1 VVTGWQA
8 FRIGLA
14 RAVHYW
20 QVWILLFGVS
30 LLSALLLASLP
41 ALSLASGPGHRPA
54 IRDAADGV
62 DAWLVIETL
71 MSPSTT
77 ASLEGWEGAPEL
89 TDSLQQALLLGLLTA
104 GGLPFF
110 AWIPTAFLSGGL
122 LLTYAEAPDPFHWRR
137 FLWGCWHWFGAF
149 LLLGAIQGILSGLVL
164 IPTVVALGG
173 AIAAQGSILVWVIV
187 LLLAL
192 AAIFWL
198 VLMECTRMVAVV
210 VGTRN
215 IIRATGGAVHFLF
228 RRPLPVAGLYGL
240 TFLLS
245 GLVHLLYRLGLM
257 PYLPLDW
264 WPLVLLVQQ
273 TFILA
278 RLGTRFL
285 RLAGGVA
292 LISWSMPAAQVQQ
305 SAGQAILETAGE
317 S

>member
-1 VVTGWQA
+1 VTGWQA
-8 FRIGLA
+8 FRVGLA
-14 RAVHYW
+14 RAAHYW
-20 QVWILLFGVS
+20 QVWLLLSGVS
-30 LLSALLLASLP
+30 LLSALLLAALP
-41 ALSLASGPGHRPA
+41 ALSLASSPGHRPA

-77 ASLEGWEGAPEL
+77 ASIEGREGAPEL
-89 TDSLQQALLLGLLTA
+89 TDSLQQALVLGLLTA
-104 GGLPFF
+104 GGLPLL
-110 AWIPTAFLSGGL
+110 AWIPAAFLSGGL
-122 LLTYAEAPDPFHWRR
+122 LLTYAEASEPFYWRR

-149 LLLGAIQGILSGLVL
+149 LLLGAIQGILTGLIL
-164 IPTVVALGG
+164 IPTVVALVG
-173 AIAAQGSILVWVIV
+173 AIAAEGRILAWVIV
-187 LLLAL
+187 LMLVL
-192 AAIFWL
+192 AAMFWL

-210 VGTRN
+210 VWTRN
-215 IIRATGGAVHFLF
+215 IIRAIGGAVRFLF
-228 RRPLPVAGLYGL
+228 RHPLPVAVLYGL
-240 TFLLS
+240 TLLLA

-292 LISWSMPAAQVQQ
+292 LISRYPPPDQEPPLTARGA
-305 SAGQAILETAGE
+305 LEST
-317 S
+317 

>member
-1 VVTGWQA
+1 MLTSWQA

-20 QVWILLFGVS
+20 PVWILLFGVS
-30 LLSALLLASLP
+30 LLSALLLAALP
-41 ALSLASGPGHRPA
+41 ALSLASSPGHRPA
-54 IRDAADGV
+54 IREVADGV
-62 DAWLVIETL
+62 DAWLVIEAL

-77 ASLEGWEGAPEL
+77 ASIEGREGPPEL

-104 GGLPFF
+104 GGLPFL
-110 AWIPTAFLSGGL
+110 AWIPAAFLSGGL
-122 LLTYAEAPDPFHWRR
+122 LLIYAHAPEPFYWRR

-149 LLLGAIQGILSGLVL
+149 LLLGVIQGSLSGLIL
-164 IPTVVALGG
+164 IATVVALAD
-173 AIAAQGSILVWVIV
+173 AIAVEGRILSWVLV
-187 LLLAL
+187 LMLVL
-192 AAIFWL
+192 AAMFWL
-198 VLMECTRMVAVV
+198 VLMEFARIVAVV

-215 IIRATGGAVHFLF
+215 VIRAIGGAVRFLF
-228 RRPLPVAGLYGL
+228 RRPLQVAVLYGL

-278 RLGTRFL
+278 RLGARL
-285 RLAGGVA
+285 VRLAGGVA
-292 LISWSMPAAQVQQ
+292 LISWSVPAAQVQRGT
-305 SAGQAILETAGE
+305 GQANLDTAGE